1 MDISARATSLADRP
15 HWAIRVTSARTRR
28 EDRSSISS
36 NPLADLGGLEAS
48 GYIIASSSRSRRSS
62 RLGIGLVGHPRLETP
77 ATGKNA
83 PGDAGQLVGKRD
95 REDVVVQP
103 LLGRLEPGLE
113 PVALPALGLDQ
124 YDPRRLDEQDAQ
136 VAIAT
141 LRYLAEDRAIP
152 SRDLL
157 GAEPQPSGEVAAFCE
172 RIAIANGS
180 HHRAGDDRPDPRH
193 AHQPLATGISAGDCL
208 DLARQALDAL
218 IEPAPVTSQVLDDV
232 HHAWRQDIGGRGQ
245 YARQLGAPLPLP
257 HGNATLQQEGADLV
271 DDASALAH
279 QSLTNSMQRL
289 QIELIGSLRRHKL
302 HRWPLHRLGDRLR
315 VAEIVLLS
323 LRIGANV
330 LRRHQPG
337 IVTKALELATE
348 MMCPDASLH
357 PDQAYAGVPIRR
369 ALF

>member
-1 MDISARATSLADRP
+1 MDISSRATSLADRP

-36 NPLADLGGLEAS
+36 HPLADLGGLEAS

-103 LLGRLEPGLE
+103 LLSRIEPGLE

-124 YDPRRLDEQDAQ
+124 HNPRRLDEQDAQ

-157 GAEPQPSGEVAAFCE
+157 GDEPQPSGEVAAFCE

-193 AHQPLATGISAGDCL
+193 AHQPLATGISAGDGF

-218 IEPAPVTSQVLDDV
+218 

-245 YARQLGAPLPLP
+245 YARQLGAQEALPLP

-289 QIELIGSLRRHKL
+289 QIELIGGLRRHKL

-357 PDQAYAGVPIRR
+357 PDQAGRHVGNP
-369 ALF
+369 

>member
-103 LLGRLEPGLE
+103 LLGGLEPGLE

-124 YDPRRLDEQDAQ
+124 HNPRRLDEQGPQ

-152 SRDLL
+152 VEICLGTSPSQAAKARPLANASPAPMAATIALEMIGPIPGTLISRS
-157 GAEPQPSGEVAAFCE
+157 QPASRPTSPRCA
-172 RIAIANGS
+172 
-180 HHRAGDDRPDPRH
+180 HRAG
-193 AHQPLATGISAGDCL
+193 
-208 DLARQALDAL
+208 
-218 IEPAPVTSQVLDDV
+218 
-232 HHAWRQDIGGRGQ
+232 
-245 YARQLGAPLPLP
+245 
-257 HGNATLQQEGADLV
+257 
-271 DDASALAH
+271 AS
-279 QSLTNSMQRL
+279 
-289 QIELIGSLRRHKL
+289 
-302 HRWPLHRLGDRLR
+302 
-315 VAEIVLLS
+315 
-323 LRIGANV
+323 
-330 LRRHQPG
+330 HQPG
-337 IVTKALELATE
+337 
-348 MMCPDASLH
+348 P
-357 PDQAYAGVPIRR
+357 R
-369 ALF
+369 

>member
-83 PGDAGQLVGKRD
+83 PRDAGQLVGERD
-95 REDVVVQP
+95 GEHVVVQP

-157 GAEPQPSGEVAAFCE
+157 GDEPQPSGEVAAFWE

-180 HHRAGDDRPDPRH
+180 HHRTGNDRPDPRH
-193 AHQPLATGISAGDCL
+193 AHQPLATGISAGDGF

-245 YARQLGAPLPLP
+245 YARQLGAQEALPLP

-271 DDASALAH
+271 DDAGALADEALAH
-279 QSLTNSMQRL
+279 SMQRL
-289 QIELIGSLRRHKL
+289 QIELFG
-302 HRWPLHRLGDRLR
+302 RLGGD
-315 VAEIVLLS
+315 
-323 LRIGANV
+323 
-330 LRRHQPG
+330 
-337 IVTKALELATE
+337 EL
-348 MMCPDASLH
+348 H
-357 PDQAYAGVPIRR
+357 RR
-369 ALF
+369 ALNGFGDCLGVAEVVLLDRKS

>member
-1 MDISARATSLADRP
+1 MARSRRTDWRRKGPLLGVNRTKSPRARIDEIDPDVWSGRASQEVFVEVTVSGLASMYPASDWSALWLRATMDISARATSLADRP

-36 NPLADLGGLEAS
+36 HPLADLGGLETS

-124 YDPRRLDEQDAQ
+124 HNPRRLDEQDAQ

-141 LRYLAEDRAIP
+141 LRYLAEDGAIP

-157 GAEPQPSGEVAAFCE
+157 GDEPQPSGEVAAFCE

-193 AHQPLATGISAGDCL
+193 AHQPLA
-208 DLARQALDAL
+208 
-218 IEPAPVTSQVLDDV
+218 
-232 HHAWRQDIGGRGQ
+232 
-245 YARQLGAPLPLP
+245 
-257 HGNATLQQEGADLV
+257 
-271 DDASALAH
+271 
-279 QSLTNSMQRL
+279 
-289 QIELIGSLRRHKL
+289 
-302 HRWPLHRLGDRLR
+302 
-315 VAEIVLLS
+315 
-323 LRIGANV
+323 
-330 LRRHQPG
+330 QP
-337 IVTKALELATE
+337 II
-348 MMCPDASLH
+348 
-357 PDQAYAGVPIRR
+357 PIRR
-369 ALF
+369 KEPFDDPAYLFELKLDGFRGIADTIKGRVLSKNGNRMKRFERLLEGLPAGFVFDGEI